1 MQMIR
6 HQNIFANEHAACQT
20 GFAKLSKVFVSF
32 GVGENGFAVF
42 GAGGDE
48 VERMTCEKPVETL
61 EAGLRRC
68 VTADL
73 VSGIHGCDC
82 SGAL

>member
-6 HQNIFANEHAACQT
+6 HQNVFADEDAACQT
-20 GFAKLSKVFVSF
+20 GFTKLPEGFVNF

-48 VERMTCEKPVETL
+48 VERMTREKLVETF
-61 EAGLRRC
+61 ESGL
-68 VTADL
+68 
-73 VSGIHGCDC
+73 
-82 SGAL
+82 